1 LDLFIE
7 TSSGQAYV
15 SFIEGRGG
23 HEEFRGRMSRPE
35 SKGEVAMTQFNHVPE
50 QSSRFNQFVV
60 SAFMGTML
68 VLAGLLSFAPYS
80 LI

>member
-1 LDLFIE
+1 
-7 TSSGQAYV
+7 
-15 SFIEGRGG
+15 
-23 HEEFRGRMSRPE
+23 
-35 SKGEVAMTQFNHVPE
+35 MTQSHHVPE
-50 QSSRFNQFVV
+50 QTSRFNQFVV

>member
-1 LDLFIE
+1 
-7 TSSGQAYV
+7 
-15 SFIEGRGG
+15 
-23 HEEFRGRMSRPE
+23 
-35 SKGEVAMTQFNHVPE
+35 MTQFNHVPA
-50 QSSRFNQFVV
+50 QSSRFNQYVV

>member
-1 LDLFIE
+1 MFIE
-7 TSSGQAYV
+7 LQSGRPYLPL
-15 SFIEGRGG
+15 IEGRGG
-23 HEEFRGRMSRPE
+23 HEEFPRVAEPPGV
-35 SKGEVAMTQFNHVPE
+35 KGEVVMTQFNHVPE
-50 QSSRFNQFVV
+50 QSSRFNQFVI

>member
-1 LDLFIE
+1 MAE
-7 TSSGQAYV
+7 PPGV
-15 SFIEGRGG
+15 
-23 HEEFRGRMSRPE
+23 
-35 SKGEVAMTQFNHVPE
+35 KGEVVMTQFNHVPE
-50 QSSRFNQFVV
+50 QSSRFNQFVI